1 MYDVFFAQLGT
12 ENQNI
17 IDHKSY
23 IKLYQTSD
31 IIHHKSDIIHLRI
44 MLKIAIQ
51 KSGRLYEDSIKLLK
65 ECGIELNNGNKQL
78 KAVAFNFPLEVYF
91 LRDDDIPQYI
101 YDGVADIGIVGENV
115 MLEKNKEID
124 LIYRLGFGR
133 CRLSIAVPK
142 SMQYQSIEDLE
153 GLKIATSYATILQD
167 FLTSK
172 NVNAEIHEISGS
184 VEIAPG
190 IGLADAICDLVS
202 SGSTLFT
209 NGLKEA
215 EVILKSEAVLAA
227 NKNLSAENK
236 LVLEK
241 LLLRINA
248 VKTAKNNK
256 YIILNA
262 PNHQLKNISSVL
274 PGMKS
279 PTVTPLAEEGW
290 SSVQSVVNEN
300 DFWDVIEKLKQF
312 EAEGILVLPIEKM
325 IV

>member
-1 MYDVFFAQLGT
+1 
-12 ENQNI
+12 
-17 IDHKSY
+17 
-23 IKLYQTSD
+23 
-31 IIHHKSDIIHLRI
+31 

-51 KSGRLYEDSIKLLK
+51 KSGRLYDDSIRLLK

-115 MLEKNKEID
+115 LLEKNKEID
-124 LIYRLGFGR
+124 LVYRLGFGR

-142 SMQYQSIEDLE
+142 SMQYSSPQDLE
-153 GLKIATSYATILQD
+153 GLKIATTYSTILQQY
-167 FLTSK
+167 LSEEK
-172 NVNAEIHEISGS
+172 INAEIHEISGS

-190 IGLADAICDLVS
+190 IGLANAICDLVS

-209 NGLKEA
+209 NGLKEV
-215 EVILKSEAVLAA
+215 EVILRSEAVLAA
-227 NKNLSAENK
+227 NKNLADENK
-236 LVLEK
+236 LLLSK

-248 VKTAKNNK
+248 VKTAKNSK
-256 YIILNA
+256 YILLNA
-262 PNHQLKNISSVL
+262 PNHQLKNIFSLL

-279 PTVTPLAEEGW
+279 PTVVPLAEEGW
-290 SSVQSVVNEN
+290 SSIQSVVNEN
-300 DFWDVIEKLKQF
+300 DFWEVIEKLKQF
-312 EAEGILVLPIEKM
+312 EAEGIIVIPIEKM

>member
-1 MYDVFFAQLGT
+1 M
-12 ENQNI
+12 
-17 IDHKSY
+17 
-23 IKLYQTSD
+23 
-31 IIHHKSDIIHLRI
+31 
-44 MLKIAIQ
+44 
-51 KSGRLYEDSIKLLK
+51 KLLK
-65 ECGIELNNGNKQL
+65 ECGIQLNNGNKQL
-78 KAVAFNFPLEVYF
+78 KTVAENFPLEVFF
-91 LRDDDIPQYI
+91 LRDDDIPQYVF
-101 YDGVADIGIVGENV
+101 DNVADIGIVGENV
-115 MLEKNKEID
+115 LLEKNKDIS
-124 LIYRLGFGR
+124 LVHRLGFGK

-142 SMQYQSIEDLE
+142 SFKYKSNEDLQ
-153 GLKIATSYATILQD
+153 GLKIATSYAGILKKY
-167 FLTSK
+167 LKK
-172 NVNAEIHEISGS
+172 NKIDAEIHEISGS

-209 NGLKEA
+209 NNLKEA
-215 EVILKSEAVLAA
+215 EVILKSEAVLTA
-227 NKNLSAENK
+227 NKNLSAENRA
-236 LVLEK
+236 LLEK

-262 PNHQLKNISSVL
+262 PNRQLKNIEAVL

-279 PTVTPLAEEGW
+279 PTVTPLATEGW

-300 DFWDVIEKLKQF
+300 DFWEVIEKLKKY

>member
-1 MYDVFFAQLGT
+1 
-12 ENQNI
+12 
-17 IDHKSY
+17 
-23 IKLYQTSD
+23 
-31 IIHHKSDIIHLRI
+31 
-44 MLKIAIQ
+44 MLKIAVQ

-78 KAVAFNFPLEVYF
+78 KAVAFNFPIEVYF
-91 LRDDDIPQYI
+91 LRDDDIPQYV

-115 MLEKNKEID
+115 LLEKNKEID

-142 SMQYQSIEDLE
+142 SMHYTSLEDLK
-153 GLKIATSYATILQD
+153 GLKIATTYSTILQEY
-167 FLTSK
+167 LSQK
-172 NVNAEIHEISGS
+172 NCNAEIHEISGS

-209 NGLKEA
+209 NGLREV
-215 EVILKSEAVLAA
+215 EVILQSEAVLAA
-227 NKNLSAENK
+227 NKNLSEEK
-236 LVLEK
+236 KEVLEK

-256 YIILNA
+256 YILLNA
-262 PNHQLKNISSVL
+262 PNHQLKNIFTLL

-279 PTVTPLAEEGW
+279 PTVVPLAEEGW

-300 DFWDVIEKLKQF
+300 DFWEVIEKLKQF
-312 EAEGILVLPIEKM
+312 EAEGIIVIPIEKM

>member
-1 MYDVFFAQLGT
+1 MEAANKNYRTNNTPEFIPAPEGGDGG
-12 ENQNI
+12 
-17 IDHKSY
+17 
-23 IKLYQTSD
+23 
-31 IIHHKSDIIHLRI
+31 

-65 ECGIELNNGNKQL
+65 ECGIQLNNGNKQL
-78 KAVAFNFPLEVYF
+78 KTIAENFPLEVYF
-91 LRDDDIPQYI
+91 LRDDDIPQYV

-115 MLEKNKEID
+115 LLEKNKDID
-124 LIYRLGFGR
+124 LVYRLGFGK
-133 CRLSIAVPK
+133 CKLSIAVPK
-142 SMQYQSIEDLE
+142 NMQYKSIDDLK
-153 GLKIATSYATILQD
+153 GLKIATTYSSILQKY
-167 FLTSK
+167 LNEK
-172 NVNAEIHEISGS
+172 NSNAEIHEISGS

-209 NGLKEA
+209 NGLKEV
-215 EVILKSEAVLAA
+215 EVILKSEAVLTA

-236 LVLEK
+236 NLLDK

-300 DFWDVIEKLKQF
+300 DFWEVIEKLKQF

-325 IV
+325 MV

>member
-1 MYDVFFAQLGT
+1 
-12 ENQNI
+12 
-17 IDHKSY
+17 
-23 IKLYQTSD
+23 
-31 IIHHKSDIIHLRI
+31 

-51 KSGRLYEDSIKLLK
+51 KSGRLYDESVKLLK
-65 ECGIELNNGNKQL
+65 ECGIDLNNGNKQL
-78 KAVAFNFPLEVYF
+78 KTIASNFPIEVYF
-91 LRDDDIPQYI
+91 LRDDDIPQYV

-115 MLEKNKEID
+115 WLEKTKDIE
-124 LIYRLGFGR
+124 LVYRLGFGK

-142 SMQYQSIEDLE
+142 SVQYNSSNDLE
-153 GLKIATSYATILQD
+153 GLKIATSYAVILQQY
-167 FLTSK
+167 LTK
-172 NVNAEIHEISGS
+172 NNITAEIHEISGS

-209 NGLKEA
+209 NGLKEV
-215 EVILKSEAVLAA
+215 EVILKSEAVLVA

-236 LVLEK
+236 EILEK

-256 YIILNA
+256 YILLNA
-262 PNHQLKNISSVL
+262 PNHQLKNIFALL

-279 PTVTPLAEEGW
+279 PTVVTLAEEGW
-290 SSVQSVVNEN
+290 SSVQSVVKEN
-300 DFWDVIEKLKQF
+300 DFWEVIEKLKQF
-312 EAEGILVLPIEKM
+312 EAEGIIVIPIEKM

>member
-1 MYDVFFAQLGT
+1 
-12 ENQNI
+12 
-17 IDHKSY
+17 
-23 IKLYQTSD
+23 
-31 IIHHKSDIIHLRI
+31 

-51 KSGRLYEDSIKLLK
+51 KSGRLYEDSIRLLK

-78 KAVAFNFPLEVYF
+78 KAVALNFPIEVYF
-91 LRDDDIPQYI
+91 LRDDDIPQYV

-115 MLEKNKEID
+115 LLEKNKEID
-124 LIYRLGFGR
+124 LVYRLGFGR

-142 SMQYQSIEDLE
+142 TMEYNSPDDLK
-153 GLKIATSYATILQD
+153 GLKIATTYSTILQQYLSENAID
-167 FLTSK
+167 
-172 NVNAEIHEISGS
+172 AEIHEISGS

-209 NGLKEA
+209 NGLKEV

-227 NKNLSAENK
+227 NKNLSAEK
-236 LVLEK
+236 MAVLEK
-241 LLLRINA
+241 LLLRVNA

-256 YIILNA
+256 YILLNA
-262 PNHQLKNISSVL
+262 PNHQLKNIFSLL

-279 PTVTPLAEEGW
+279 PTVVPLVEEGW

-300 DFWDVIEKLKQF
+300 DFWEVIEKLKQF
-312 EAEGILVLPIEKM
+312 DAEGIIVIPIEKM